1 MQLPRLDARGQGFP
15 HAEQVALSD
24 EFGEVPR
31 PHTVRE
37 RSQRVV
43 HLRGVPIT
51 SAPAGGLK
59 LTSPG
64 RTGPLRSIFWKM
76 TVAV

>member
-1 MQLPRLDARGQGFP
+1 VQLPGLDARGQRLAR
-15 HAEQVALSD
+15 AEQVALAE
-24 EFGEVPR
+24 EFAEVPR
-31 PHTVRE
+31 PHAVRE

-64 RTGPLRSIFWKM
+64 RTGPLRSIVWKM
-76 TVAV
+76 MVAV